1 MNFWYKYFRR
11 AMSALLLAFV
21 GVGCSGGLAT
31 LGTASPTARET
42 TDLFN
47 FVFWFAVAVFVITEG
62 ILVYSVFRFRR
73 KNANEIPT
81 QVHGSNPLE
90 IGWTLAP
97 AIIVIVL
104 FIFTVRTMNSISNVP
119 PGNLTVKVTGHQ
131 WWWEFEYEELGI
143 ISANELHIPVG
154 QTVNVKL
161 TTADVI
167 HSFWFP
173 RLAGKTDLVPGR
185 TNTMVLRA
193 EQADK
198 FYGQCAE
205 FCGTNHA
212 NMRLVAYAQ
221 NQTDFDAW
229 VKQMKTSPA
238 EVTGDAAKGKAVFEA
253 GACVGCHT
261 IEGTKGAGK
270 VGPNLTHFASRGTLA
285 AGVLENKPENVAKW
299 LKNPQAIKPEAIM
312 PNLGLKDDD
321 ITLLVAYLESLK

>member
-1 MNFWYKYFRR
+1 
-11 AMSALLLAFV
+11 
-21 GVGCSGGLAT
+21 
-31 LGTASPTARET
+31 
-42 TDLFN
+42 
-47 FVFWFAVAVFVITEG
+47 
-62 ILVYSVFRFRR
+62 
-73 KNANEIPT
+73 
-81 QVHGSNPLE
+81 
-90 IGWTLAP
+90 
-97 AIIVIVL
+97 
-104 FIFTVRTMNSISNVP
+104 
-119 PGNLTVKVTGHQ
+119 
-131 WWWEFEYEELGI
+131 
-143 ISANELHIPVG
+143 
-154 QTVNVKL
+154 
-161 TTADVI
+161 
-167 HSFWFP
+167 
-173 RLAGKTDLVPGR
+173 
-185 TNTMVLRA
+185 MVLRA